1 MSFYLSKLMVPI
13 IIFII
18 VINLFLRFKI
28 IKSYRVLAKKDIYVD
43 PKLLLD
49 RKKLESFIKANH
61 PEHHNDII
69 NFKKQLNILAILAA
83 AGLLAILIIFL
94 IVHSNT

>member
-1 MSFYLSKLMVPI
+1 MSLYLSKLLVPI

-18 VINLFLRFKI
+18 VINLFLRLKI
-28 IKSYRVLAKKDIYVD
+28 IKSYRQLAKKDIYVD

-49 RKKLESFIKANH
+49 KKKLESFIEANH
-61 PEHHNDII
+61 PEHHKDII
-69 NFKKQLNILAILAA
+69 TFKKQLNTLAIIAVS
-83 AGLLAILIIFL
+83 GLLSILIIFL